1 MNNYRRI
8 YVRTED
14 VKARERLISFLEGEG
29 FRCEEDELTDRQAVL
44 GSRLPVIVD
53 MTNKVYSVIHTVTSA
68 AAAVSS
74 DAVISEE
81 VFYDDYKNRKNI
93 LSQG

>member
-1 MNNYRRI
+1 MNNTRRI

-29 FRCEEDELTDRQAVL
+29 FRCDADRQAVVEL
-44 GSRLPVIVD
+44 RFPVVVD
-53 MTNKVYSVIHTVTSA
+53 MTDKVYSVIHTVTSA

-74 DAVISEE
+74 DAVISEDR
-81 VFYDDYKNRKNI
+81 FYEEYNNRKNT

>member
-1 MNNYRRI
+1 MNNTRRI

-29 FRCEEDELTDRQAVL
+29 FRCDADRQAVVEL
-44 GSRLPVIVD
+44 RFPVVVD
-53 MTNKVYSVIHTVTSA
+53 MIDKVYSVIHTVTSA

-74 DAVISEE
+74 DAVISEDR
-81 VFYDDYKNRKNI
+81 FYEEYKNRKNP